1 MGNAGAAR
9 AEKVDVHAEAAGLDE
24 FWSQQIVGEAN
35 GSLYKVAKGIGSTNW
50 HAHDDQDEVFLVLAG
65 RLVVE
70 LRDREVELGEG
81 ELLIVPRGIEH
92 RPRADAEV
100 QLLVVGTA
108 ITSNVA
114 GGKPDWS
121 YGSGAP
127 DSDSA

>member
-1 MGNAGAAR
+1 V
-9 AEKVDVHAEAAGLDE
+9 EKVNVRSEAAALPE
-24 FWSQQIVGEAN
+24 FWSQLIVGEAN

-50 HAHDDQDEVFLVLAG
+50 HSHDDQDELFLVLAG

-70 LRDREVELGEG
+70 LRDGEVELGEG
-81 ELLIVPRGIEH
+81 ELLVVPRGVEH

-100 QLLVVGTA
+100 HLLVVGTA
-108 ITSNVA
+108 ITSNAA

-127 DSDSA
+127 PSDPA